1 MAIVHPHELIV
12 GGHAVCAEAAAG
24 IIEAPTIPSVA
35 TRSPRRKNV
44 ALFRISKVPRRLG
57 NFRMSGRL
65 AVGDWRLCH
74 DAPKSF
80 PGPGSSQKF
89 SIDAAIQLPTAIL
102 VEAKFLFALDLHDP
116 RILDYDFDRAE
127 AHAAYRLDDALQ
139 DFVARIGFGLDFAAV
154 GQN

>member
-1 MAIVHPHELIV
+1 VAIVHPHELIV

-74 DAPKSF
+74 DAPESF

-89 SIDAAIQLPTAIL
+89 SIDAAIQLPAAIL
-102 VEAKFLFALDLHDP
+102 VEAKFLFALDLHDS
-116 RILDYDFDRAE
+116 RILDHYLDRPKT
-127 AHAAYRLDDALQ
+127 HATDSARDPPDNL
-139 DFVARIGFGLDFAAV
+139 VAWAGLGLSLAPAV
-154 GQN
+154 KN